1 VVVPG
6 VSCWP
11 ITPAK
16 MTSVAWPR
24 IFGPITESPTLM
36 TPRATTSTT
45 SARSGASM
53 PISRRADGP
62 KSIDFSAGIPADA
75 HAGPPRR
82 AVDIS
87 RAARPVSSPPPPAGA
102 GVGVGLDLVIPL
114 PPRRSLL
121 R

>member
-1 VVVPG
+1 
-6 VSCWP
+6 
-11 ITPAK
+11 

-24 IFGPITESPTLM
+24 IFGPITESATLM

-53 PISRRADGP
+53 PTSRRADGP

-75 HAGPPRR
+75 HGGPPPRR
-82 AVDIS
+82 AADIS

-102 GVGVGLDLVIPL
+102 GAGVGLGLVIPL
-114 PPRRSLL
+114 PPR
-121 R
+121 